1 MDVLVCATQVPFM
14 RGGLE
19 QHVENLVLALTEAG
33 HRSEAVLVPAAWDRE
48 RLLDAALAWRL
59 VPLDADVVI
68 PLNFPSYFARHPHKV
83 LWLAHQHRA
92 AYDGLGQPWS
102 DFGLDDASI
111 ELHRQLVDWDT
122 RVIGEA

>member
-19 QHVENLVLALTEAG
+19 LHVENLVAALVAAG

-68 PLNFPSYFARHPHKV
+68 PLNFPSYFARHPRKV
-83 LWLAHQHRA
+83 LWENRCTW
-92 AYDGLGQPWS
+92 P
-102 DFGLDDASI
+102 ASI
-111 ELHRQLVDWDT
+111 
-122 RVIGEA
+122 